1 MLIFY
6 GGMVT
11 GFLLVRR
18 RLSLRRVPCLTFYR
32 VKRRQGRRGC
42 LRGEVLSSTMEAAVA
57 TCPENGRP
65 SSDTMVT

>member
-11 GFLLVRR
+11 GFFVVCRPPPLVEGPY
-18 RLSLRRVPCLTFYR
+18 LPIYR

-42 LRGEVLSSTMEAAVA
+42 LRSEVLSSVVEAAIA
-57 TCPENGRP
+57 TCLENGRP
-65 SSDTMVT
+65 SSDTMMT